1 MKNEFKYDKLT
12 PMLKHYVDV
21 KNDFK
26 DAILLY
32 RVGDFY
38 ETFFD
43 DAIITSKALSLT
55 LTGKECG
62 HEKKA
67 PMCGVPHH
75 VIDNYAFKLVKQGYK
90 VALCDQVEDP
100 KEAKGLVKRAIT
112 RVITPGTITDMESLD
127 NRKNNY
133 LLSIFQNEYGLAIS
147 YCDISTGKL
156 VSFEIKGLS
165 SSIGKKAIDQIE
177 KINPSEILINSDFN
191 DESLRRYFLDEE
203 IFVNYIQNPK
213 YYMNSADL
221 IRDHLGDDNLKKIK
235 NMRLSILSL
244 ANLLDYIYKY
254 HKDNLV
260 HINNIDILEI
270 NDYME
275 LEASTSKN
283 LELSKN
289 LNNNTKENSLLSIID
304 KADTVM
310 GSRMISEYLE
320 RPLID
325 KGKIE
330 RRLDIVEVLFN
341 DRILANN
348 ISNLLSDVY
357 DLERL
362 IAKISYRRANGRDF
376 ISLKNSIAN
385 IPQLKE
391 MLISYEDTNISNI
404 GENIPEVSDIFNLID
419 KAILEDP
426 PIAIS
431 EGGIIKE
438 SFNDELD
445 KLKESSAN
453 AQNSLIKYENEEK
466 EKTGIKNY
474 KIIFN
479 KNNGYSIEITKSNL
493 DKVPASYVRKQ
504 TLKNQERYTTEKLEE
519 ISSLILGGKDKI
531 NDLEYKIFQDIRE
544 KVLKN
549 TIKLQA
555 LAKILA
561 TIDTLNTFAK
571 ISLENSYVRPKIRED
586 NIIKIKDGRH
596 PVIERNLKENEFI
609 PNDTDIGEDDNLI
622 QIITG
627 PNMAGKSTYMRQMA
641 IIIILAQMGCFVPAT
656 FAEISICDQV
666 FTRIGAS
673 DNISKGEST
682 FMLEMNE
689 VSNILKN
696 ATEHSFVIL
705 DEVGRGTSSDD
716 GLSIAMAIVEYLSK
730 NKRVKTVFATHFHE
744 LTVLEN
750 ELANVKNLKI
760 EILEENNNLVFL
772 RKISEGKSDRS
783 YGIEVAKL
791 SGLPDEIIDNAK
803 VIMDKLSTD
812 DFYDLDKKK
821 EISTSMEEISKQKL
835 EEVKKEA
842 SNIDINN
849 LTPMEAINSLSN
861 LLNKIGELWWLY

>member
-1 MKNEFKYDKLT
+1 MKNNFKYDKLT

-133 LLSIFQNEYGLAIS
+133 LLSIFQNDYGLSIS

-191 DESLRRYFLDEE
+191 DQNLRRYFLDEE

-213 YYMNSADL
+213 DYMNRASL
-221 IRDHLGDDNLKKIK
+221 IRDHLGDDNLKKIET
-235 NMRLSILSL
+235 MRLSILSL

-260 HINNIDILEI
+260 HINNIDVIEI

-275 LEASTSKN
+275 LEASTRKN

-325 KGKIE
+325 KRKIE

-341 DRILANN
+341 DRILASN

-362 IAKISYRRANGRDF
+362 IAKISYKRANGRDF

-385 IPQLKE
+385 IPQLKDI
-391 MLISYEDTNISNI
+391 LRSYSDTNISNI
-404 GENIPEVSDIFNLID
+404 GENIPDVSDIFNLID
-419 KAILEDP
+419 KAIVEDP

-431 EGGIIKE
+431 EGGIIKD
-438 SFNDELD
+438 SYNDELD
-445 KLKESSAN
+445 KLKESSSS
-453 AQNSLIKYENEEK
+453 AQSALIEYENKER

-474 KIIFN
+474 KIVFN

-493 DKVPASYVRKQ
+493 DKVPDSYVRKQ

-544 KVLKN
+544 KVLRN

-571 ISLENSYVRPKIRED
+571 ISLENSYVRPVIRED

-596 PVIERNLKENEFI
+596 PVIERKLKENEFI
-609 PNDTDIGEDDNLI
+609 PNDTDIGEENNLI

-641 IIIILAQMGCFVPAT
+641 IIIILAQMGCFVPASL
-656 FAEISICDQV
+656 AEISICDQV

-689 VSNILKN
+689 VSSILKN
-696 ATEHSFVIL
+696 STEQSFVIL

-730 NKRVKTVFATHFHE
+730 RKKVKTVFATHFHE
-744 LTVLEN
+744 LTILEN
-750 ELANVKNLKI
+750 ELDNVKNLKI

-803 VIMDKLSTD
+803 IIMDKLSTD

-821 EISTSMEEISKQKL
+821 EISTSLEEISDQKL
-835 EEVKKEA
+835 EEVKIEV

>member
-1 MKNEFKYDKLT
+1 MKNNFKYDKLT

-38 ETFFD
+38 EAFFD

-112 RVITPGTITDMESLD
+112 RVITPGTVTDMESLD

-133 LLSIFQNEYGLAIS
+133 LLSIFQNDYGLSIS

-191 DESLRRYFLDEE
+191 DQNLRRYFLDEE

-213 YYMNSADL
+213 DYMNRASL
-221 IRDHLGDDNLKKIK
+221 IRDHLGDDNLKKIE

-275 LEASTSKN
+275 LEASTRKN

-325 KGKIE
+325 KRKIE

-341 DRILANN
+341 DRILSSN

-362 IAKISYRRANGRDF
+362 IAKISYKRANGRDF

-385 IPQLKE
+385 IPKLKDI
-391 MLISYEDTNISNI
+391 LRSYSDTNISNI
-404 GENIPEVSDIFNLID
+404 GENIPDVSDIFDLID
-419 KAILEDP
+419 KAIVEDP

-431 EGGIIKE
+431 EGGIIKD
-438 SFNDELD
+438 SYNDELD
-445 KLKESSAN
+445 KLKESSSS
-453 AQNSLIKYENEEK
+453 AQSALIEYENEER

-474 KIIFN
+474 KIVFN

-493 DKVPASYVRKQ
+493 DKVPDSYVRKQ

-544 KVLKN
+544 KVLRD

-561 TIDTLNTFAK
+561 TVDALNTFAK
-571 ISLENSYVRPKIRED
+571 ISLENSYVRPVIRED

-596 PVIERNLKENEFI
+596 PVIERKLKENEFI
-609 PNDTDIGEDDNLI
+609 PNDTDIGEENNLI

-641 IIIILAQMGCFVPAT
+641 IIIILAQMGCFVPASL
-656 FAEISICDQV
+656 AEISICDQV

-689 VSNILKN
+689 VSSILKN
-696 ATEHSFVIL
+696 STEQSFVIL

-716 GLSIAMAIVEYLSK
+716 GLSISMAIVEYLSK
-730 NKRVKTVFATHFHE
+730 RKKVKTVFATHFHE
-744 LTVLEN
+744 LTILEN
-750 ELANVKNLKI
+750 ELDNVKNLKI

-803 VIMDKLSTD
+803 IIMDKLSTD

-821 EISTSMEEISKQKL
+821 EISTSLEEISDQKL
-835 EEVKKEA
+835 EEVKIEA

-861 LLNKIGELWWLY
+861 LLNKIGEL

>member
-32 RVGDFY
+32 KVGDFY

-213 YYMNSADL
+213 DYMNRADL

-289 LNNNTKENSLLSIID
+289 LNSNTKENSLLSIID

-519 ISSLILGGKDKI
+519 ISSLILGGKNKI

-596 PVIERNLKENEFI
+596 PVIERNLTENEFI

>member
-1 MKNEFKYDKLT
+1 MKNNFKYDKLT

-38 ETFFD
+38 EAFFD

-133 LLSIFQNEYGLAIS
+133 LLSIFQNDYGLSIS

-191 DESLRRYFLDEE
+191 DQNLRRYFLDEE

-213 YYMNSADL
+213 DYMNRASL
-221 IRDHLGDDNLKKIK
+221 IRDHLGDDNLKKIET
-235 NMRLSILSL
+235 MRLSILSL

-260 HINNIDILEI
+260 HINNIDVIEI

-275 LEASTSKN
+275 LEASTRKN

-325 KGKIE
+325 KRKIE

-341 DRILANN
+341 DRILASN

-362 IAKISYRRANGRDF
+362 IAKISYKRANGRDF
-376 ISLKNSIAN
+376 ISLKNSITN
-385 IPQLKE
+385 IPKLKDI
-391 MLISYEDTNISNI
+391 LISYSDTNISNI
-404 GENIPEVSDIFNLID
+404 GENIPDVSDIFSLID
-419 KAILEDP
+419 KAIVEDP

-431 EGGIIKE
+431 EGGIIKD
-438 SFNDELD
+438 SYNDELD
-445 KLKESSAN
+445 KLKESSSS
-453 AQNSLIKYENEEK
+453 AQSALLEYENEER

-474 KIIFN
+474 KIVFN

-493 DKVPASYVRKQ
+493 DKVPDSYVRKQ

-519 ISSLILGGKDKI
+519 ISSLILGGKDRI
-531 NDLEYKIFQDIRE
+531 NDLEYKIFQEIRE

-561 TIDTLNTFAK
+561 TVDTLNTFAK
-571 ISLENSYVRPKIRED
+571 ISLENSYVRPVIRED

-596 PVIERNLKENEFI
+596 PVIERKLKENEFI
-609 PNDTDIGEDDNLI
+609 PNDTDIGEENNLI

-641 IIIILAQMGCFVPAT
+641 IIIILAQMGCFVPASL
-656 FAEISICDQV
+656 AEISICDQV

-689 VSNILKN
+689 VSSILKN
-696 ATEHSFVIL
+696 STEHSFVIL

-730 NKRVKTVFATHFHE
+730 RKKVKTVFATHFHE
-744 LTVLEN
+744 LTILEK
-750 ELANVKNLKI
+750 ELDNVKNLKI

-791 SGLPDEIIDNAK
+791 SGLPNEIIDNAK
-803 VIMDKLSTD
+803 IIMDKLSTD

-821 EISTSMEEISKQKL
+821 EISTSLEEISDQKL
-835 EEVKKEA
+835 EEVKIEA

>member
-1 MKNEFKYDKLT
+1 MKNNFKYDKLT

-38 ETFFD
+38 EAFFD

-133 LLSIFQNEYGLAIS
+133 LLSIFQNDYGLSIS

-191 DESLRRYFLDEE
+191 DQNLRRYFLDEE

-213 YYMNSADL
+213 DYMNRASL
-221 IRDHLGDDNLKKIK
+221 IRDHLGDDNLKKIET
-235 NMRLSILSL
+235 MRLSILSL

-260 HINNIDILEI
+260 HINNIDVIEI

-275 LEASTSKN
+275 LEASTRKN

-325 KGKIE
+325 KRKLE

-341 DRILANN
+341 DRILASN

-362 IAKISYRRANGRDF
+362 IAKISYKRANGRDF
-376 ISLKNSIAN
+376 ISLKNSITN
-385 IPQLKE
+385 IPKLKDI
-391 MLISYEDTNISNI
+391 LISYSDTNISNI
-404 GENIPEVSDIFNLID
+404 GENIPDVSDIFSLID
-419 KAILEDP
+419 KAIVEDP

-431 EGGIIKE
+431 EGGIIKD
-438 SFNDELD
+438 SYNDELD
-445 KLKESSAN
+445 KLKESSSS
-453 AQNSLIKYENEEK
+453 AQSALIEYENKER

-474 KIIFN
+474 KIVFN

-493 DKVPASYVRKQ
+493 DKVPDSYVRKQ

-544 KVLKN
+544 KVLRN

-561 TIDTLNTFAK
+561 TVDTLNTFAK
-571 ISLENSYVRPKIRED
+571 ISLENSYVRPVIRED

-596 PVIERNLKENEFI
+596 PVIEKKLKENEFI
-609 PNDTDIGEDDNLI
+609 PNDTDIGEENNLI

-641 IIIILAQMGCFVPAT
+641 IIIILAQMGCFVPASL
-656 FAEISICDQV
+656 AEISICDQV

-689 VSNILKN
+689 VSSILKN
-696 ATEHSFVIL
+696 STEQSFVIL

-730 NKRVKTVFATHFHE
+730 RKKVKTVFATHFHE
-744 LTVLEN
+744 LTILEK
-750 ELANVKNLKI
+750 ELDNVKNLKI

-791 SGLPDEIIDNAK
+791 SGLPNEIIDNAK
-803 VIMDKLSTD
+803 IIMDKLSTD

-821 EISTSMEEISKQKL
+821 EISTSLEEISDQKL
-835 EEVKKEA
+835 EEVKIEA

>member
-213 YYMNSADL
+213 DYMNRADL

-289 LNNNTKENSLLSIID
+289 LNSNTKENSLLSIID

-609 PNDTDIGEDDNLI
+609 PNDNDIGEDDNLI

-750 ELANVKNLKI
+750 ELANVKNLRI

-861 LLNKIGELWWLY
+861 LLNKIGEL

>member
-213 YYMNSADL
+213 DYMNRADL

-531 NDLEYKIFQDIRE
+531 NDLEYKIFQEIRE

-555 LAKILA
+555 LAKILS

-689 VSNILKN
+689 VSSILKN
-696 ATEHSFVIL
+696 STEHSFVIL

-812 DFYDLDKKK
+812 DFYELDKKK
-821 EISTSMEEISKQKL
+821 EISTSMDEISKQKL

>member
-177 KINPSEILINSDFN
+177 KINPSEILINSNFN

-203 IFVNYIQNPK
+203 IFVNYIQNTK
-213 YYMNSADL
+213 DYMNRTDL

-289 LNNNTKENSLLSIID
+289 LNINTKENSLLSIID

-861 LLNKIGELWWLY
+861 LLNKIGEL

>member
-203 IFVNYIQNPK
+203 LFVNYIQNPK
-213 YYMNSADL
+213 DYMNRADL

-750 ELANVKNLKI
+750 ELANVKNLRI

-861 LLNKIGELWWLY
+861 LLNKIGEL